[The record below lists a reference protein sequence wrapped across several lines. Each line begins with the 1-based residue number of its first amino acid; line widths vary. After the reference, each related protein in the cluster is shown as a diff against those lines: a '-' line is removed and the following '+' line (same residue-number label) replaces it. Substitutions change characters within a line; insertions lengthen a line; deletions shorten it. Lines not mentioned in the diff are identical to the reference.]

1 MNNVQIVGNLS
12 RDVDLRYSQGENANA
27 FARFTIA
34 AQRRFKNSEGVYEAD
49 FISCVAFG
57 KTAEFISKYFQKGS
71 KIGVTG
77 EIRTGS
83 YTKED
88 GTRVYTTDV
97 YVNTAEFVSSRS
109 SGEQSQS
116 QPQTKPNPDDF
127 IQIPDDGLEELPFA

>member
-116 QPQTKPNPDDF
+116 QPQTKPNPDDC